1 MAGRGLFNVPN
12 MVKLLRDPDV
22 HSIRV
27 DVVSNYPSEWEM
39 VEVIW
44 SRYSPITQR
53 VLPIVRVFLNK
64 ASVEMFAFMY
74 KKVFEMLR
82 MLSLLDVESEVEYLL
97 LVKQLEGRPWKS
109 CFEVIRMLMANTQI
123 AEPGL
128 RHWAAHKSHP
138 VIGSG
143 LNQACSEIS
152 PEDWNLFCSHA
163 LETLDGEPSQWSQQS
178 NSPKSHI
185 KKRVGHNISRHML
198 TSPRRADYDLNLLST
213 DRTYLQM
220 GIQQGHSDT
229 SSNYESGRGQ
239 KSEISLEIR
248 QQRRGGSVI
257 RDGITSRYGTPLSES
272 HAGSGTPEIQIK
284 KEPMSSQPSPIV
296 TSTEKTRSQS
306 PAQRFGESTPNLER
320 KWQQDVKLDLLR
332 EATRLI
338 NEKAS
343 ILEEEKNLV
352 QKRKRLRQKE
362 AEFEQKGKKLEEEG
376 YLDPFGGAD
385 DRFFGSCDFYST

>member
-1 MAGRGLFNVPN
+1 MRCVRFCSVQF
-12 MVKLLRDPDV
+12 
-22 HSIRV
+22 H
-27 DVVSNYPSEWEM
+27 
-39 VEVIW
+39 
-44 SRYSPITQR
+44 QR
-53 VLPIVRVFLNK
+53 VEL
-64 ASVEMFAFMY
+64 Y
-74 KKVFEMLR
+74 HDKVSESSTPSR

-229 SSNYESGRGQ
+229 SSNYESGRGR
-239 KSEISLEIR
+239 L
-248 QQRRGGSVI
+248 
-257 RDGITSRYGTPLSES
+257 
-272 HAGSGTPEIQIK
+272 
-284 KEPMSSQPSPIV
+284 QPTLNI
-296 TSTEKTRSQS
+296 
-306 PAQRFGESTPNLER
+306 
-320 KWQQDVKLDLLR
+320 LDH
-332 EATRLI
+332 
-338 NEKAS
+338 
-343 ILEEEKNLV
+343 
-352 QKRKRLRQKE
+352 
-362 AEFEQKGKKLEEEG
+362 F
-376 YLDPFGGAD
+376 
-385 DRFFGSCDFYST
+385 